1 MQSTNQS
8 GIIAT
13 VMTRSITFSE
23 FLDTIG
29 LQKFTGSLVDFAIR
43 DYQRYI
49 SPHKGFSCAHR
60 KLYGEASCSGY
71 FRESVANEGLSK
83 SLQLFPDRLAECKE
97 AYLILQS
104 QKFGSKKKDSEKNKE
119 QKVGEAKANKTEQS
133 GSNCCTDAIDPAK
146 CCDTNSGGSGS
157 TVNHSNCCD
166 TNSDGIFSAADCT
179 GCDFGG
185 CDFGSCC
192 S

>member
-1 MQSTNQS
+1 MQSTNQR

-29 LQKFTGSLVDFAIR
+29 LQKFTGNLVDCAIR

-60 KLYGEASCSGY
+60 KLHGEASCSGY

-83 SLQLFPDRLAECKE
+83 SLQLFPERLAECKE
-97 AYLILQS
+97 ASLILQS
-104 QKFGSKKKDSEKNKE
+104 QKFGSPKKDPEKAKSKE
-119 QKVGEAKANKTEQS
+119 QQTKETSKAEKSDCGCGN
-133 GSNCCTDAIDPAK
+133 AIDP
-146 CCDTNSGGSGS
+146 
-157 TVNHSNCCD
+157 SNCCD
-166 TNSDGIFSAADCT
+166 TNGCDNNGDGIFNAADCS
-179 GCDFGG
+179 GCDFGCCDFGG
-185 CDFGSCC
+185 CDC
-192 S
+192 SP

>member
-1 MQSTNQS
+1 MQSTNQR

-60 KLYGEASCSGY
+60 KLYGKASCSGY
-71 FRESVANEGLSK
+71 FRESVAKEGLSK

-104 QKFGSKKKDSEKNKE
+104 QKFGSKEKDSEKNKE
-119 QKVGEAKANKTEQS
+119 QKIEEAHKTEQS
-133 GSNCCTDAIDPAK
+133 GCDCCSGIDPFNG
-146 CCDTNSGGSGS
+146 CDTSGDSIS
-157 TVNHSNCCD
+157 
-166 TNSDGIFSAADCT
+166 SAADSSGCDF
-179 GCDFGG
+179 GACDFGG
-185 CDFGSCC
+185 CDC
-192 S
+192 SG

>member
-1 MQSTNQS
+1 MNQR

-13 VMTRSITFSE
+13 VMTSSITLSE
-23 FLDTIG
+23 LLDTIG
-29 LQKFTGSLVDFAIR
+29 LQKFTGNLVDFAIR

-83 SLQLFPDRLAECKE
+83 SLQLFPDRLAECKK
-97 AYLILQS
+97 AYFILQS
-104 QKFGSKKKDSEKNKE
+104 QKFGSKEKDSEKNK
-119 QKVGEAKANKTEQS
+119 S
-133 GSNCCTDAIDPAK
+133 GYDCGSAINP
-146 CCDTNSGGSGS
+146 
-157 TVNHSNCCD
+157 SNCCD
-166 TNSDGIFSAADCT
+166 TNSCDTNGDGICSAADCN

-185 CDFGSCC
+185 CDC
-192 S
+192 SS

>member
-1 MQSTNQS
+1 MQSINQR

-29 LQKFTGSLVDFAIR
+29 LQKFTGNLVDFAIR

-60 KLYGEASCSGY
+60 KLHGEASCSGY

-104 QKFGSKKKDSEKNKE
+104 QKLASQKEDPKKAKSKKEKTKE
-119 QKVGEAKANKTEQS
+119 ASSTEKHDC
-133 GSNCCTDAIDPAK
+133 NCEDAIDAID
-146 CCDTNSGGSGS
+146 CCDSLTSNNSLNCDTNGDGVCNAGDCSGCDPG
-157 TVNHSNCCD
+157 CCD
-166 TNSDGIFSAADCT
+166 VSGCCDCS
-179 GCDFGG
+179 F
-185 CDFGSCC
+185 
-192 S
+192 

>member
-1 MQSTNQS
+1 MQFTNQR

-29 LQKFTGSLVDFAIR
+29 LQEFTGSLVDFAIR

-60 KLYGEASCSGY
+60 KLYGKVSCSGY
-71 FRESVANEGLSK
+71 FRESVAKEGLSK

-97 AYLILQS
+97 AHTILQS
-104 QKFGSKKKDSEKNKE
+104 QKFGSKKNSEKNKE
-119 QKVGEAKANKTEQS
+119 QKIKEVHNTEQS
-133 GSNCCTDAIDPAK
+133 GCDCGSAIDP
-146 CCDTNSGGSGS
+146 
-157 TVNHSNCCD
+157 SNCCD
-166 TNSDGIFSAADCT
+166 TNGCDTNGDGIFNAADCS
-179 GCDFGG
+179 GCDFGCCDFGG
-185 CDFGSCC
+185 CDC
-192 S
+192 SP